1 MAQTT
6 PEDAV
11 EKLASRYDGLVLE
24 DEEVGLMPVGI
35 EPHADIG
42 AGAGSW
48 MLVGRFLTD
57 KLIKLEFM
65 QQVMASVWRPVK
77 GVQVSEIEPNLFSF
91 VFFHKSDLQRVLEEG
106 PWSFENN
113 TLVCCQVEIG
123 DLPSS
128 VVLDTVDL
136 WVQLYDLP
144 LGYTSDSVLAQIGNF
159 IGSFLKC
166 DDRQVSVPWRAFYR
180 IRVSIPIAKPLKRRM
195 KLIKRD
201 SSWTWVNFKYE
212 RLHTFCFFCG
222 LMGHSHKICLR
233 AREATILVE
242 QHLYGPYLRAG
253 LSRGPRAVGQRWLVP
268 AGGVLGGRIEG
279 DHYTKGVVG
288 WGGSSEVESGVLA
301 ASKRRREGEDFE
313 DDPPVPMST
322 LSWNCRGLGNPRTVR
337 EVVDLVSSKKPDFV
351 FLMETKVNRE
361 HAERLRIKI
370 EFEGLFYVDRTGL
383 GGGLA
388 LLWKRNNT
396 AQLLSYSKN
405 HVDIMVRLYGR
416 QPWRMTCFYGF
427 PERSR
432 CSESWN
438 LLRSLSTRSSL
449 PWVVVGD
456 FNDLLFQ
463 HEKRG
468 PIPHPEG
475 LLRGFGEA
483 LEDCGLLNVPTMGY
497 SFTWERGKGTEAWV
511 EERLDRVVA
520 TGDWVDLQG
529 AIQVSNILT
538 RTSDHSALF
547 LDVYESECRV
557 GRGGRRFRFE
567 MAWLLD
573 KGCRGVVE
581 AAWRDGRANDEF
593 RKLDF
598 ELSRLE
604 AQEDAYWKQRAKQHW
619 LRGADA
625 NTSRWLLGSTKQG
638 LVMGLT
644 RWCGVS
650 PGSLMLMTR
659 WFIPLCTLNSKKVWT
674 TLDGAQLEVVAAVLS
689 GIWQARNSVVWELKL
704 PLPRQTWNL
713 AAHNLEAWRHLAS
726 RSGQVGQ
733 RSGQCFC
740 LMRAGQAASE
750 STPAIPLVMT
760 SMGSTFAPITTMGSL
775 GMIPIM
781 STPTPMPTTTMFP
794 GGFMPFAYPGMMPPI
809 MSHMPP
815 PVTTPLTFV
824 PRMVPVRPVNLE
836 RAMDQALP
844 SNVYEANDAEQ
855 EAARRRKGK
864 AIAKPSKSWDSA
876 FKRLGDKEDGLR
888 KSSKLRLDPE
898 MGRTSAMERL
908 GGSRPALSRR
918 SRESETIHLDEE
930 KTKSQPWASA
940 YTRLSYDED
949 DLDKIGSVA
958 RKLRTLEEKV
968 EEKAGAKKHTLAKSP
983 FSARVHAHKLRRKIK
998 VDVEKFTR
1006 KEDPNIHLDTFHNAA
1021 QMAGCI
1027 DAEEC
1032 LLFFSSLRGRPVEW
1046 FNSLPH
1052 GKVGSFEKLAEIF
1065 RRKYQDNCIKRKKFT
1080 YLYTVGQKETLTQF
1094 LTRWRDEVNKVEEMD
1109 DKTAMSLLMNAFRSG
1124 DLYTEFCRR
1133 PPSSYQKAYNT
1144 TWEYAEAEVLNKS
1157 KRELEEGYTRVKTD
1171 KPKKDDQIGGSN
1183 PRATHENNPNGPGR
1197 RNGVPTTSQIL
1208 TTRQIAET

>member
-11 EKLASRYDGLVLE
+11 EKLPSRYDGLVLE

-48 MLVGRFLTD
+48 MLMGRFLTE

-113 TLVCCQVEIG
+113 TLVCRQVEIG

-166 DDRQVSVPWRAFYR
+166 GDRQVSVPWRAFYR

-201 SSWTWVNFKYE
+201 NSWTWVNFK
-212 RLHTFCFFCG
+212 
-222 LMGHSHKICLR
+222 
-233 AREATILVE
+233 AREATIPVD
-242 QHLYGPYLRAG
+242 QYPYGPYLRAG

-268 AGGVLGGRIEG
+268 AGGVLGGRIE
-279 DHYTKGVVG
+279 
-288 WGGSSEVESGVLA
+288 
-301 ASKRRREGEDFE
+301 
-313 DDPPVPMST
+313 DPPVPMST

-337 EVVDLVSSKKPDFV
+337 EVVDVVSSKKPDFV

-432 CSESWN
+432 RSESWN

-463 HEKRG
+463 HEKQG

-475 LLRGFGEA
+475 LLPGFGEA
-483 LEDCGLLNVPTMGY
+483 LEDCGLLNVPTLGY
-497 SFTWERGKGTEAWV
+497 PFTWERGKGTEAWV

-581 AAWRDGRANDEF
+581 GAWRDGRANT
-593 RKLDF
+593 
-598 ELSRLE
+598 
-604 AQEDAYWKQRAKQHW
+604 QEDAYWKQRAKQHW

-625 NTSRWLLGSTKQG
+625 NTRFYHKFASNRRRKNNLLKLRDDAGHWVEGKDLVRVIMEHYGGSNNKGIHWMAWDRLCVPKKFGGLGFKDLRAFNLALLGKQG
-638 LVMGLT
+638 WRFLTDPQSLVARIYKARIGNGANTLVWGVPWLSDAYDPMVHTAMHPQLQGT
-644 RWCGVS
+644 RVMNLVDPVTHSWDI
-650 PGSLMLMTR
+650 PLLHDL
-659 WFIPLCTLNSKKVWT
+659 FIPEDVEHIVRVPLSLEFEDSWYWHDDPSGCYTVKRGYRNIVGEFSLHTNRRVEVDPLCPLCGDSIEDVLHVLVSCVYSQRVWHESGLPVVAHISLDFPCWLQKVWT

-689 GIWQARNSVVWELKL
+689 GIWQARNLVVWELKL

-740 LMRAGQAASE
+740 LRRAG
-750 STPAIPLVMT
+750 L
-760 SMGSTFAPITTMGSL
+760 
-775 GMIPIM
+775 
-781 STPTPMPTTTMFP
+781 
-794 GGFMPFAYPGMMPPI
+794 
-809 MSHMPP
+809 
-815 PVTTPLTFV
+815 
-824 PRMVPVRPVNLE
+824 
-836 RAMDQALP
+836 
-844 SNVYEANDAEQ
+844 
-855 EAARRRKGK
+855 
-864 AIAKPSKSWDSA
+864 W
-876 FKRLGDKEDGLR
+876 RL
-888 KSSKLRLDPE
+888 
-898 MGRTSAMERL
+898 
-908 GGSRPALSRR
+908 
-918 SRESETIHLDEE
+918 
-930 KTKSQPWASA
+930 
-940 YTRLSYDED
+940 
-949 DLDKIGSVA
+949 
-958 RKLRTLEEKV
+958 
-968 EEKAGAKKHTLAKSP
+968 
-983 FSARVHAHKLRRKIK
+983 
-998 VDVEKFTR
+998 
-1006 KEDPNIHLDTFHNAA
+1006 
-1021 QMAGCI
+1021 
-1027 DAEEC
+1027 
-1032 LLFFSSLRGRPVEW
+1032 
-1046 FNSLPH
+1046 
-1052 GKVGSFEKLAEIF
+1052 
-1065 RRKYQDNCIKRKKFT
+1065 
-1080 YLYTVGQKETLTQF
+1080 
-1094 LTRWRDEVNKVEEMD
+1094 
-1109 DKTAMSLLMNAFRSG
+1109 
-1124 DLYTEFCRR
+1124 
-1133 PPSSYQKAYNT
+1133 
-1144 TWEYAEAEVLNKS
+1144 
-1157 KRELEEGYTRVKTD
+1157 
-1171 KPKKDDQIGGSN
+1171 
-1183 PRATHENNPNGPGR
+1183 
-1197 RNGVPTTSQIL
+1197 
-1208 TTRQIAET
+1208 

>member
-35 EPHADIG
+35 EPHADNG

-57 KLIKLEFM
+57 KLIKLEFT

-113 TLVCCQVEIG
+113 TLVCRQVEIG

-180 IRVSIPIAKPLKRRM
+180 IRVSIPIAKPLKHRM
-195 KLIKRD
+195 KFIKRD

-233 AREATILVE
+233 AREATIPVD
-242 QHLYGPYLRAG
+242 QYPYGPNLRAG

-268 AGGVLGGRIEG
+268 ASGVLGGRIEG
-279 DHYTKGVVG
+279 DQYTKGVVG

-301 ASKRRREGEDFE
+301 APKRRREGEDFV

-432 CSESWN
+432 RSESWN
-438 LLRSLSTRSSL
+438 LLRSLGTRSSL

-456 FNDLLFQ
+456 FNDLVFQ

-468 PIPHPEG
+468 PFPHPEG

-497 SFTWERGKGTEAWV
+497 PFTWERGKGTETWV

-520 TGDWVDLQG
+520 TGNWVDLQG
-529 AIQVSNILT
+529 AFRVSNILT

-547 LDVYESECRV
+547 LDVYESERRV

-581 AAWRDGRANDEF
+581 GAWRDGRANGLLSCVHNCGVRLMNWGGDRVHMFGKRINELRREQMRWRGRCDPYSLAEF
-593 RKLDF
+593 RKLEF

-625 NTSRWLLGSTKQG
+625 NTRFYHKFASNRRRKNNLLKLRDDAGHWVEG
-638 LVMGLT
+638 RDLVRVIMEHYGNIFNANGAAT
-644 RWCGVS
+644 GNANPFPSITPRVS
-650 PGSLMLMTR
+650 DSH
-659 WFIPLCTLNSKKVWT
+659 N
-674 TLDGAQLEVVAAVLS
+674 AQLEAPFEKEEVKSALFSMFPDKAPV
-689 GIWQARNSVVWELKL
+689 GI
-704 PLPRQTWNL
+704 PRRRQETL
-713 AAHNLEAWRHLAS
+713 WRVYL
-726 RSGQVGQ
+726 
-733 RSGQCFC
+733 
-740 LMRAGQAASE
+740 
-750 STPAIPLVMT
+750 
-760 SMGSTFAPITTMGSL
+760 GSL
-775 GMIPIM
+775 KRIILENILDYPRLLEVINVLFSRISRINQAKDWGMEQK
-781 STPTPMPTTTMFP
+781 
-794 GGFMPFAYPGMMPPI
+794 
-809 MSHMPP
+809 
-815 PVTTPLTFV
+815 V
-824 PRMVPVRPVNLE
+824 VN
-836 RAMDQALP
+836 
-844 SNVYEANDAEQ
+844 
-855 EAARRRKGK
+855 
-864 AIAKPSKSWDSA
+864 
-876 FKRLGDKEDGLR
+876 
-888 KSSKLRLDPE
+888 
-898 MGRTSAMERL
+898 
-908 GGSRPALSRR
+908 
-918 SRESETIHLDEE
+918 
-930 KTKSQPWASA
+930 
-940 YTRLSYDED
+940 
-949 DLDKIGSVA
+949 
-958 RKLRTLEEKV
+958 
-968 EEKAGAKKHTLAKSP
+968 
-983 FSARVHAHKLRRKIK
+983 
-998 VDVEKFTR
+998 
-1006 KEDPNIHLDTFHNAA
+1006 
-1021 QMAGCI
+1021 
-1027 DAEEC
+1027 
-1032 LLFFSSLRGRPVEW
+1032 
-1046 FNSLPH
+1046 
-1052 GKVGSFEKLAEIF
+1052 
-1065 RRKYQDNCIKRKKFT
+1065 
-1080 YLYTVGQKETLTQF
+1080 
-1094 LTRWRDEVNKVEEMD
+1094 
-1109 DKTAMSLLMNAFRSG
+1109 
-1124 DLYTEFCRR
+1124 
-1133 PPSSYQKAYNT
+1133 
-1144 TWEYAEAEVLNKS
+1144 
-1157 KRELEEGYTRVKTD
+1157 
-1171 KPKKDDQIGGSN
+1171 
-1183 PRATHENNPNGPGR
+1183 
-1197 RNGVPTTSQIL
+1197 
-1208 TTRQIAET
+1208 